1 MYELKVSA
9 TQDRYYIARVTNPIN
24 AYKTVYK

>member
-9 TQDRYYIARVTNPIN
+9 TQDRYYIARVH
-24 AYKTVYK
+24 